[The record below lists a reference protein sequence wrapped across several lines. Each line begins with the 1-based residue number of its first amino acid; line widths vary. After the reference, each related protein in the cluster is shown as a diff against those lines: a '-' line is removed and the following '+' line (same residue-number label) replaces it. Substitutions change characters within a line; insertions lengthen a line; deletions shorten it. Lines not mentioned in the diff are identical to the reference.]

1 VNDEQFSWLV
11 TRLETRAANAPRA
24 FRIKV
29 FLISIAAYAFLALGL
44 LLVALVLAWV
54 TMHVREHGVTRLALT
69 AAVPALMTLPVFW
82 VTLRTLLTRWPAPE
96 GRVVTRAEAPVL
108 FDLLDKMRTRLSG
121 PPVHHVLLSD
131 DYNACIVQRPRWGLV
146 GPSVNY
152 LVLGLP
158 FMFGMGTSEMLAV
171 IGHEYGH
178 LCGNHGRA
186 GAWIYRQRMVF
197 EQVAARIEAAAG
209 ASAMH
214 ELMMKGI
221 NAFAPYFYAYTFV
234 LARQDEY
241 EADRAGAGVTS
252 VQAAASGLIR
262 SRLLGEWLHQDFWP
276 TLYRQADTRDRPTI
290 LPYRAMATAFR
301 MSHEEWATPARLR
314 SALQHESDV
323 DDTHPCLRARLE
335 SLGEQPAVPA
345 PLQRHAAAALLGAL
359 GERLADEFDEAWWRA
374 ESKNWGDRHRHVAR
388 SQARLRELEVQP
400 LTALPPHDL
409 QELAK
414 LKSEFESAQ
423 AAKPILEHLLRR
435 PGGPFP
441 LASYVFGQILLDERK
456 REGLDYLATAA
467 RSDRRLA
474 DDALRIGFD
483 YLLKLHGEERAQ
495 QWAESVLEA
504 APA

>member
-29 FLISIAAYAFLALGL
+29 FLISIAAYAVLAVSLLVIAL
-44 LLVALVLAWV
+44 LLAWSVAHA
-54 TMHVREHGVTRLALT
+54 RERGMMRVAVSIGAL
-69 AAVPALMTLPVFW
+69 ALMTLPVFW

-108 FDLLDKMRTRLSG
+108 FDLLDKMRTRLGG
-121 PPVHHVLLSD
+121 PPIHHVLLNE

-158 FMFGMGTSEMLAV
+158 FMFGVGTSEMLAV

-186 GAWIYRQRMVF
+186 SAWIYRQRLIF
-197 EQVAARIEAAAG
+197 EQVAERIEASAG
-209 ASAMH
+209 ASIWHA
-214 ELMMKGI
+214 LMMKAI
-221 NAFAPYFYAYTFV
+221 HAFAPYFYGYTFV
-234 LARQDEY
+234 LARQEEY
-241 EADRAGAGVTS
+241 EADRTGASVTS
-252 VQAAASGLIR
+252 AQAAASGLIR

-276 TLYRQADTRDRPTI
+276 TLYRQADTRERPTI
-290 LPYRAMATAFR
+290 LPYQSMATAFR
-301 MSHEEWATPARLR
+301 MSHEEWATSARLR

-323 DDTHPCLRARLE
+323 ADTHPCLRARLE
-335 SLGEQPAVPA
+335 ALGHQPALPQ
-345 PLQRHAAAALLGAL
+345 PLQRHAAAALLGSF
-359 GERLADEFDEAWWRA
+359 GERLADEFDQAWWQA
-374 ESKNWGDRHRHVAR
+374 ESKGWGDRHRHVTR
-388 SQARLRELEVQP
+388 SQARLRELEGQA
-400 LTALPPHDL
+400 LTALPPHEL
-409 QELAK
+409 QELAR

-423 AAKPILEHLLRR
+423 AAKPVLEHLLRR

-441 LASYVFGQILLDERK
+441 MASYVYGQILLDERN
-456 REGLDYLATAA
+456 RDGLDYLATAA

-474 DDALRIGFD
+474 DDALRIGFN
-483 YLLKLHGEERAQ
+483 YLLDRDGEERAQ
-495 QWAESVLEA
+495 QWAESVLE
-504 APA
+504 PATA

>member
-1 VNDEQFSWLV
+1 VDDEQFSWLV

-29 FLISIAAYAFLALGL
+29 FLISIAAYAFLALSL
-44 LLVALVLAWV
+44 LLVALVLSWV
-54 TMHVREHGVTRLALT
+54 ALHVRERGMTRIAVSAAAL
-69 AAVPALMTLPVFW
+69 ALMTLPVFW

-108 FDLLDKMRTRLSG
+108 FDLIDKVRARLSG

-197 EQVAARIEAAAG
+197 EQVAARIEASAG
-209 ASAMH
+209 ASVWHA
-214 ELMMKGI
+214 LMMKAM

-241 EADRAGAGVTS
+241 EADRTGAGVTS
-252 VQAAASGLIR
+252 LHAAASGLVR
-262 SRLLGEWLHQDFWP
+262 SRLLGEWLHEDFWP

-290 LPYRAMATAFR
+290 LPFRAMATAFR
-301 MSHEEWATPARLR
+301 MSHEEWATPTRLR
-314 SALQHESDV
+314 SALQHESSV
-323 DDTHPCLRARLE
+323 NDTHPCLRARLE
-335 SLGEQPAVPA
+335 ALGQQPSVPA
-345 PLQRHAAAALLGAL
+345 PLQRHAAAALLGQL
-359 GERLADEFDEAWWRA
+359 GERLADEFDQAWWQA
-374 ESKNWGDRHRHVAR
+374 ESKAWGDRYRHFAR
-388 SQARLRELEVQP
+388 SQARLRELETQA
-400 LTALPPHDL
+400 LSALPPHEL
-409 QELAK
+409 QELAR
-414 LKSEFESAQ
+414 LKSEFESEK
-423 AAKPILEHLLRR
+423 AAKPVLEHLLRR

-441 LASYVFGQILLDERK
+441 LASYVYGQILLDERN

-467 RSDRRLA
+467 RSDRRLT

-483 YLLKLHGEERAQ
+483 YLFKLHGEERAQ

-504 APA
+504 AAA